1 MDKKLTKNFVKNSTE
16 LLKFKEKFIK
26 MPSKILENLIKK
38 TYKVKK
44 QSDKIFRKYSL
55 KFL

>member
-1 MDKKLTKNFVKNSTE
+1 MDEKLTKHFVKNSTE